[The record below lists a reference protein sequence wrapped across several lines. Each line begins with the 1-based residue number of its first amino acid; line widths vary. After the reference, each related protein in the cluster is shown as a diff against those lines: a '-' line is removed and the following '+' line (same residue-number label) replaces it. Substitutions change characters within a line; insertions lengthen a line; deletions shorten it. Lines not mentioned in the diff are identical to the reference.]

1 MNEQDLIAE
10 RKKAAEHNDAARL
23 AALETAALK
32 RLGDFLTDE
41 NPVDSDDAPFFFAFI
56 RAFSDTHNA
65 DLKLCAK
72 KAEAKLL
79 PILKEF
85 DREVGFDFHEPVS
98 SAVLERNL
106 NDLEAFERQDVSK
119 NPIFGQIYDLMG
131 KISLTDDDGNADD
144 SADLAESITDAG
156 KLKTYLR
163 LCLNLDKITSE
174 TYFAT
179 LLEEME
185 RLLVTLFVMDKA
197 GDSLD
202 ENEMRAEYEKLLNAI
217 D

>member
-32 RLGDFLTDE
+32 RLDDFLTDE

-56 RAFSDTHNA
+56 RAFSDTSNA
-65 DLKLCAK
+65 DLKLHAK

-119 NPIFGQIYDLMG
+119 NPMFGQIYDLMG
-131 KISLTDDDGNADD
+131 KISLTDDDGKVDD

-163 LCLNLDKITSE
+163 LCLNLDKITAE

>member
-10 RKKAAEHNDAARL
+10 RKKAAEHNDALRL
-23 AALETAALK
+23 SALETAALK
-32 RLGDFLTDE
+32 RLDEFLTDE

-56 RAFSDTHNA
+56 RAFADTENV

-79 PILKEF
+79 PMLKEF
-85 DREVGFDFHEPVS
+85 DKEVGFDFHEPVS
-98 SAVLERNL
+98 SDILERNL
-106 NDLEAFERQDVSK
+106 NDLDSYEKQDVSK
-119 NPIFGQIYDLMG
+119 NPMFGQIYNLIG
-131 KISLTDDDGNADD
+131 KIEQIDDDGKPVD
-144 SADLAESITDAG
+144 SADLAESLTDAG

-174 TYFAT
+174 TYFET

-185 RLLVTLFVMDKA
+185 RLLITLFVMDKA
-197 GDSLD
+197 GEPLD

>member
-10 RKKAAEHNDAARL
+10 RKKAAEHNDTARL

-32 RLGDFLTDE
+32 RLDDFLTDE

-56 RAFSDTHNA
+56 RAFADTNNV
-65 DLKLCAK
+65 DLKLCTK

-79 PILKEF
+79 PMLKEF
-85 DREVGFDFHEPVS
+85 DREIGFDFSESVS
-98 SAVLERNL
+98 SEILERNL
-106 NDLEAFERQDVSK
+106 NDLDAFERQDVSK
-119 NPIFGQIYDLMG
+119 NPMFGQIYNLMG
-131 KISLTDDDGNADD
+131 KIEQTDDDGNPVD

-163 LCLNLDKITSE
+163 LCLNLDKITAE
-174 TYFAT
+174 TYFGT

-185 RLLVTLFVMDKA
+185 RLLITLFVMDKA
-197 GDSLD
+197 GEPLN

>member
-32 RLGDFLTDE
+32 RLDDFLTDE

>member
-10 RKKAAEHNDAARL
+10 RKKAAERNDTARL

-32 RLGDFLTDE
+32 RLDDFLTDE
-41 NPVDSDDAPFFFAFI
+41 NPVDSDDVPFFFAFV
-56 RAFSDTHNA
+56 RAFSDTENG

-79 PILKEF
+79 PMLKEF
-85 DREVGFDFHEPVS
+85 DRETGLDFSEPVPS
-98 SAVLERNL
+98 EVLERNL
-106 NDLEAFERQDVSK
+106 NDLDAFEKQDISK
-119 NPIFGQIYDLMG
+119 NPKFGQIYGLMM
-131 KISLTDDDGNADD
+131 KIEQIDDDGNVLKP
-144 SADLAESITDAG
+144 ADLAESIADAG

-163 LCLNLDKITSE
+163 LCLNLDKITEE
-174 TYFAT
+174 TYFGT

-185 RLLVTLFVMDKA
+185 RLLITLFVMDKA
-197 GDSLD
+197 GEPLD

>member
-32 RLGDFLTDE
+32 RLDDFLTDE

-56 RAFSDTHNA
+56 RAFSDTSNA

-119 NPIFGQIYDLMG
+119 NPMFGQIYDLMG

-163 LCLNLDKITSE
+163 LCLNLDKITAE